1 MIEYSTDGY
10 PRASSREKIRPSTQR
25 PALTAASNGFVPIG
39 AEVLAL
45 GPTAFLGYLYLSGL
59 GQRTDH
65 GWEPATSV
73 IEGERTFAKRAHTT
87 RARVRAAREA
97 LGAHVVYDDS
107 GGKPVGTYWPKPS
120 RSHHDWC
127 AVSRQGLD
135 DLLNNRLELDQALG
149 RGEHTERDAAVV
161 VACWLARKG
170 GNATAT
176 LREIGRATNLAPSLV
191 RRAIRAAV
199 EAGVVEASARPR
211 RGHTLK
217 LLIDLI
223 DARIEQ
229 RRRTPADVRDLTQRL
244 VEADPALDGAKLW
257 TRRSRELVRKLV
269 ARGIRLERIAEVIVA
284 GGPISTGRIP
294 AAVLRH
300 RLERLLA
307 ETPAPARTST
317 ARSPLSMAAE
327 ATREA
332 LEREAEQEASAR
344 PPGARSRDHRA
355 HRPVSIRSI
364 IAEILPKA

>member
-1 MIEYSTDGY
+1 
-10 PRASSREKIRPSTQR
+10 
-25 PALTAASNGFVPIG
+25 VPIWP
-39 AEVLAL
+39 EVLAL
-45 GPTAFLGYLYLSGL
+45 GTTPFLGYISISSL
-59 GQRTDH
+59 GQRTDD
-65 GWEPATSV
+65 GWEPAAGIV
-73 IEGERTFAKRAHTT
+73 EGERTFAKRAHTT

-97 LGAHVVYDDS
+97 LGARVVYDDS
-107 GGKPVGTYWPKPS
+107 GKPVGTYWPKPS

-127 AVSRQGLD
+127 AVPRQGLD

-149 RGEHTERDAAVV
+149 RGERTERSAAAV

-229 RRRTPADVRDLTQRL
+229 RRRTPADVRELTERL
-244 VEADPALDGAKLW
+244 VAADPALDGAKLW
-257 TRRSRELVRKLV
+257 TRRNRELVRKLV
-269 ARGIRLERIAEVIVA
+269 ARGLRLERIAEAIVA

-300 RLERLLA
+300 RLEQLLA
-307 ETPAPARTST
+307 ETPSVARTPT
-317 ARSPLSMAAE
+317 ARSPLSLAAQ

-332 LEREAEQEASAR
+332 LEREAEQQASAR

>member
-1 MIEYSTDGY
+1 VIQYSTDGH
-10 PRASSREKIRPSTQR
+10 PRAFSHEKIRPSSEQ
-25 PALTAASNGFVPIG
+25 PALAAASNGFVPIG

-45 GPTAFLGYLYLSGL
+45 GGTALLGYVALSGL

-65 GWEPATSV
+65 GWEPAAGIV
-73 IEGERTFAKRAHTT
+73 EGERTFAKRAHTT

-97 LGAHVVYDDS
+97 LGARVVYDDS
-107 GGKPVGTYWPKPS
+107 GKPVGTYWPKPS

-135 DLLNNRLELDQALG
+135 DLLNNRLELDQTLR
-149 RGEHTERDAAVV
+149 RGERTERDAAVV

-170 GNATAT
+170 GSTT
-176 LREIGRATNLAPSLV
+176 DSLREIGRATNLAPSLV
-191 RRAIRAAV
+191 RRAIRSAV

-229 RRRTPADVRDLTQRL
+229 RRRTPVDVRELTERL
-244 VEADPALDGAKLW
+244 VAADPALDGAKLW
-257 TRRSRELVRKLV
+257 TRHSRELVRKLV
-269 ARGIRLERIAEVIVA
+269 ARGIRLERIAEVIMA
-284 GGPISTGRIP
+284 DGPISTGRIP

-307 ETPAPARTST
+307 ETPAPARTSI
-317 ARSPLSMAAE
+317 ARSPLSLAAQ

-344 PPGARSRDHRA
+344 PPGARSRDRRSHG
-355 HRPVSIRSI
+355 PVSIRSI